1 MFRRIELIHGMNADD
16 YDRMIEALQRNDETI
31 DRELT
36 RYWKTG
42 LMGFGNEIVTDA
54 WVQMPSPK
62 RSLHRNCRFYFTEAG
77 WRKYGRPTI
86 TACQQ
91 TNQEYRVLRIK
102 EKSVDVVYRDEY
114 QVAVRPRKKRVRHR
128 NME

>member
-1 MFRRIELIHGMNADD
+1 MFRRIELINGLGADE
-16 YDRMIEALQRNDETI
+16 YDNMIQALERNGETI
-31 DRELT
+31 DKDLT

-42 LMGFGNEIVTDA
+42 LMGFGNEVVTEA

-62 RSLHRNCRFYFTEAG
+62 RSLYKNCRFYFTEAG
-77 WRKYGRPTI
+77 WRRFGRPTI
-86 TACQQ
+86 SACQK

-114 QVAVRPRKKRVRHR
+114 QVAVRPRKKDVNRRK
-128 NME
+128 

>member
-1 MFRRIELIHGMNADD
+1 MFRRIELINGMKADD
-16 YDRMIEALQRNDETI
+16 YENMIQAMTQRGETI
-31 DRELT
+31 DKDLT

-42 LMGFGNEIVTDA
+42 LMGFGNEAVNEA
-54 WVQMPSPK
+54 WVHMPSPK
-62 RSLHRNCRFYFTEAG
+62 RFIGKNCRFYFTEEG
-77 WRKYGRPTI
+77 WRRYGRPTI

-114 QVAVRPRKKRVRHR
+114 QAAVRPKKKRK
-128 NME
+128 